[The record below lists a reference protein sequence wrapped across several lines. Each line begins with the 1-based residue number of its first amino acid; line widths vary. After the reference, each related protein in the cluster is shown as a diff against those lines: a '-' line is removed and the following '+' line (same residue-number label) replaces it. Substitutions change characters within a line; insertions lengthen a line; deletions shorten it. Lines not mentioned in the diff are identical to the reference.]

1 MIVLDE
7 MSAIIS
13 VDAGSLR
20 QPLAPALTLGPK
32 LQPRTSYGSSFLV
45 ES

>member
-20 QPLAPALTLGPK
+20 QPLAPALTLCPK